1 MSLDES
7 FFAETTLEAL
17 ILDADPSDVDLL
29 PEVPRF
35 LHARSAALNPPM
47 TFSTQ
52 RPKPQPQPQ
61 APLTRS
67 FQIGVVRN
75 GELRMAFPKTG

>member
-29 PEVPRF
+29 PEVPQL

-52 RPKPQPQPQ
+52 RPKPQAQ

>member
-7 FFAETTLEAL
+7 FFAGTPLEAL

-52 RPKPQPQPQ
+52 RPKPQPQKKIS
-61 APLTRS
+61 RS